1 MRVMSPTLLW
11 HSRTVCT
18 SSDDLWFCKRSSK
31 SIFDL
36 NSNCKEYGVDFGVR
50 SVLAWCRR
58 VVCACKS
65 MQRFLCEI

>member
-1 MRVMSPTLLW
+1 MRQWSPTLLW
-11 HSRTVCT
+11 HSRAVYT
-18 SSDDLWFCKRSSK
+18 SSDDLRFGERSNK
-31 SIFDL
+31 NICNL
-36 NSNCKEYGVDFGVR
+36 NSNCKEYGFDFGVR